1 MEINILRDW
10 KGEFEPEIMNNIKIQ
25 SLRVWEKR
33 LCVVYMS
40 SLYWNIIERNILK
53 IRKMPRRYPGSWITI

>member
-1 MEINILRDW
+1 MEINILREW
-10 KGEFEPEIMNNIKIQ
+10 KGEFEPQIMNNIKIQ

-53 IRKMPRRYPGSWITI
+53 LRQMPRRYPGSWITI